1 MKAGRIIRNF
11 SAKDGREVVLRTPTW
26 NDIDDLMALI
36 NSLVEERADILIDE
50 KLSRDEEIDWLSK
63 SLARLEKD
71 ETFHLVAEV
80 NGKVVGNAE
89 FGRKSSGYERHVGT
103 LGIVIGS
110 GYRDLGIGT
119 AMMKTLIVQ
128 ARAMGLKLL
137 TLCAYATN
145 ERAKHVYQKLGFVE
159 TGRIP
164 KKYFKEGKYADE
176 ITMAK
181 ALE

>member
-1 MKAGRIIRNF
+1 MKAGRIIRTF

-26 NDIDDLMALI
+26 NDLDDLLALI

-63 SLARLEKD
+63 TLARLEKD

-80 NGKVVGNAE
+80 NGKVVGSAE
-89 FGRKSSGYERHVGT
+89 FGRKTSGYERHVGT
-103 LGIVIGS
+103 LGIVIS
-110 GYRDLGIGT
+110 NDYRDMGVGT
-119 AMMKTLIVQ
+119 EMMKALIEQ

-164 KKYFKEGKYADE
+164 KKYFKEGKYVDE
-176 ITMAK
+176 ITMAR